1 LRLLPFSLPPYA
13 FIETCY
19 VLAKFGRSSSPKQN
33 DHTMASSALSP
44 TVLTASG
51 NALPLYSSSPESD
64 HSLGS
69 SNTAYSTSSTP
80 NYRGYHHIT
89 WIVGNAKQAAS
100 YYITRFGFRPLAKAD
115 LNTGSRSIASHV
127 VASGDVRF
135 VFQSPILAARPRRGA
150 VPEGEK
156 VLEDMYESLE
166 QHGDAVRDVAFEVD
180 DVRGVYESAL
190 ARGAEGVREPWVEKD
205 EHGAVTMASVK
216 TYGDTTH
223 TFVEKREYSGAFLP
237 GYQSVENADPI
248 MELLPVCPLDI
259 IDHCVG
265 NQDWDAMEDACEFYE
280 QCLGFHRFWS
290 VDDKDICT
298 DFSALKSIVMSS
310 PNNVVK
316 MPINE
321 PAEAKKK
328 GKSQIEE

>member
-1 LRLLPFSLPPYA
+1 
-13 FIETCY
+13 
-19 VLAKFGRSSSPKQN
+19 
-33 DHTMASSALSP
+33 
-44 TVLTASG
+44 
-51 NALPLYSSSPESD
+51 
-64 HSLGS
+64 
-69 SNTAYSTSSTP
+69 
-80 NYRGYHHIT
+80 
-89 WIVGNAKQAAS
+89 
-100 YYITRFGFRPLAKAD
+100 
-115 LNTGSRSIASHV
+115 
-127 VASGDVRF
+127 
-135 VFQSPILAARPRRGA
+135 
-150 VPEGEK
+150 
-156 VLEDMYESLE
+156 
-166 QHGDAVRDVAFEVD
+166 
-180 DVRGVYESAL
+180 
-190 ARGAEGVREPWVEKD
+190 
-205 EHGAVTMASVK
+205 
-216 TYGDTTH
+216 
-223 TFVEKREYSGAFLP
+223 
-237 GYQSVENADPI
+237 